1 MTDAALPLQPDTESA
16 ENAEGS
22 QTQSTL
28 TRVLHFTGMRM
39 VALFFTVLIGV
50 YLTILIANMGGYVDK
65 IRSNYIREQVA
76 ISIGFDPEIKNM
88 TAEERR
94 EHIEQLVALQERRMG
109 LDQPFLLRSFRF
121 LLGAMILDLG
131 WADNMSSDSG
141 SRQVRNIILERLP
154 ATVLLFSTSFFLS
167 FFVQLFFSLYL
178 SRNYGS
184 LIDRVIVA
192 LAPTSAAPSWFYGL
206 FFILFFA
213 AILGWFPFGGL
224 VSAPPPDTTV
234 GYALSVLNHMVLPV
248 SATFVSAV
256 FLGIY
261 GSRTFFLIF
270 SNEDYVDM
278 ARAKGLPD
286 RVIERR
292 YILRPTMPTIV
303 TGLALSIIG
312 LWFGSI
318 VLETIFN
325 WPGLGRLFY
334 LAANIF
340 ETSVIVGSTV
350 IYAYLLGM
358 TVFLLD
364 IVYALID
371 PRVKVGG
378 NPGGQG

>member
-1 MTDAALPLQPDTESA
+1 MTDAALPLQPGAESG
-16 ENAEGS
+16 ERQ

-28 TRVLHFTGMRM
+28 ARVVHYTGLRM

-50 YLTILIANMGGYVDK
+50 YLTILIANMGGHVDD
-65 IRSNYIREQVA
+65 IRRNYIREQVA
-76 ISIGFDPEIKNM
+76 ISLGFDPDIKNM
-88 TAEERR
+88 TADERR
-94 EHIEQLVALQERRMG
+94 EHAEKLVALQEKRMG

-121 LLGAMILDLG
+121 LLGAMTLNLG

-154 ATVLLFSTSFFLS
+154 ATILLFSTTFFLS
-167 FFVQLFFSLYL
+167 FFVQLFVSLYL

-206 FFILFFA
+206 FFILLFA

-224 VSAPPPDTTV
+224 VSAPPPDTTT

-248 SATFVSAV
+248 TATFLSSI

-270 SNEDYVDM
+270 SNADYVDM

-340 ETSVIVGSTV
+340 ETAVIVGSTV
-350 IYAYLLGM
+350 IYAYLLGI
-358 TVFLLD
+358 TVFFLD

-378 NPGGQG
+378 NPGGQV

>member
-1 MTDAALPLQPDTESA
+1 MTDAALPLQPGAESG
-16 ENAEGS
+16 ERQ

-28 TRVLHFTGMRM
+28 ARVVHYTGLRM

-50 YLTILIANMGGYVDK
+50 YLTILIANMGGHVDD
-65 IRSNYIREQVA
+65 IRRNYIREQVA
-76 ISIGFDPEIKNM
+76 ISLGFDPDIKNM

-94 EHIEQLVALQERRMG
+94 EHAEKLVALQEKRMG

-121 LLGAMILDLG
+121 LLGAMTLNLG

-154 ATVLLFSTSFFLS
+154 ATILLFSTTFFLS
-167 FFVQLFFSLYL
+167 FFVQLFVSLYL

-206 FFILFFA
+206 FFILLFA
-213 AILGWFPFGGL
+213 ALLGWFPFGGL
-224 VSAPPPDTTV
+224 VSAPPPDTTT

-248 SATFVSAV
+248 TATFLSSI

-270 SNEDYVDM
+270 SNADYVDM

-340 ETSVIVGSTV
+340 ETAVIVGSTV
-350 IYAYLLGM
+350 IYAYLLGI
-358 TVFLLD
+358 TVFFLD

-378 NPGGQG
+378 NPGGQV

>member
-1 MTDAALPLQPDTESA
+1 MTDAALPLQPGAESA
-16 ENAEGS
+16 ESPQA
-22 QTQSTL
+22 QTTL
-28 TRVLHFTGMRM
+28 ARVVQYTGLRM
-39 VALFFTVLIGV
+39 IALFFTVLIGV
-50 YLTILIANMGGYVDK
+50 YLTILIANMGGHVDD
-65 IRSNYIREQVA
+65 IRRNYIREQVA
-76 ISIGFDPEIKNM
+76 ISVGFDQEIKNM
-88 TAEERR
+88 TSEERR
-94 EHIEQLVALQERRMG
+94 EHIQKLVALQEKRMG

-121 LLGAMILDLG
+121 LLGAMTLDLG

-154 ATVLLFSTSFFLS
+154 ATLLLFSTSFLFNFLVGI
-167 FFVQLFFSLYL
+167 FVALYL

-184 LIDRVIVA
+184 RLDRIIVG

-206 FFILFFA
+206 FFILLFA
-213 AILGWFPFGGL
+213 ALLGWFPFGGL
-224 VSAPPPDTTV
+224 VSAPPPDSIIH
-234 GYALSVLNHMVLPV
+234 YALSVLNHMVLPV
-248 SATFVSAV
+248 TAIFFSAV

-261 GSRTFFLIF
+261 GNRTFFLIF

-278 ARAKGLPD
+278 ARAKGLSD
-286 RVIERR
+286 RVVERR
-292 YILRPTMPTIV
+292 YIMRPTMPTIV
-303 TGLALSIIG
+303 TSLALAVIG

-350 IYAYLLGM
+350 IYAYLLGF
-358 TVFLLD
+358 TVFFLD

-378 NPGGQG
+378 NPGGQA

>member
-1 MTDAALPLQPDTESA
+1 MTDAALPLEPGAESA
-16 ENAEGS
+16 ERPP
-22 QTQSTL
+22 TQSAL
-28 TRVLHFTGMRM
+28 MRVVQYTGLRM

-50 YLTILIANMGGYVDK
+50 YLTILIANMGGHVDK
-65 IRSNYIREQVA
+65 NRINYIRESVA
-76 ISIGFDPEIKNM
+76 IASGFDPELKNM

-94 EHIEQLVALQERRMG
+94 EHIGKLVALQEKRMG

-121 LLGAMILDLG
+121 LWGAMTLNLG
-131 WADNMSSDSG
+131 WADNLSSDSG
-141 SRQVRNIILERLP
+141 SRQVRLIILERLP
-154 ATVLLFSTSFFLS
+154 ATILLFSTSFFLL
-167 FFVQLFFSLYL
+167 FFVGIFFALYL

-206 FFILFFA
+206 FLILVFSA
-213 AILGWFPFGGL
+213 LLGWFPFGGL
-224 VSAPPPDTTV
+224 VSAPPPKSIV
-234 GYALSVLNHMVLPV
+234 NYSLSVLNHMILPV
-248 SATFVSAV
+248 TSIVISAV

-261 GSRTFFLIF
+261 SWRTFFLIF

-278 ARAKGLPD
+278 ARAKGLSD
-286 RVIERR
+286 RVVERR
-292 YILRPTMPTIV
+292 YIMRPTMPTIV
-303 TGLALSIIG
+303 TGLALSIIS

-325 WPGLGRLFY
+325 WPGLGRLFF

-350 IYAYLLGM
+350 IYAYLLGL
-358 TVFLLD
+358 TVFFLD

-378 NPGGQG
+378 NQGGQV

>member
-1 MTDAALPLQPDTESA
+1 MTDAALPLQPGAESA
-16 ENAEGS
+16 EHP

-28 TRVLHFTGMRM
+28 ARVVQFTGLRM
-39 VALFFTVLIGV
+39 IALFFTVLIGV
-50 YLTILIANMGGYVDK
+50 YLTILIANMGGHVDK
-65 IRSNYIREQVA
+65 IRKGFIRESVA
-76 ISIGFDPEIKNM
+76 ISVGVDPEFNNM
-88 TAEERR
+88 NAEERR
-94 EHIEQLVALQERRMG
+94 EHIQKLVALQEKRMG

-121 LLGAMILDLG
+121 LLGAMTLDLG

-154 ATVLLFSTSFFLS
+154 ATLLLFSTSFLINFLVGI
-167 FFVQLFFSLYL
+167 FVSLYL

-184 LIDRVIVA
+184 RLDRVIVG

-206 FFILFFA
+206 FFILLFA
-213 AILGWFPFGGL
+213 ALLGWFPFGGL
-224 VSAPPPDTTV
+224 VSAPPPESIIN
-234 GYALSVLNHMVLPV
+234 YALSVLNHMVLPV
-248 SATFVSAV
+248 IAIFFSSI

-261 GSRTFFLIF
+261 GNRTFFLIF

-278 ARAKGLPD
+278 ARAKGLSD
-286 RVIERR
+286 RVVERR
-292 YILRPTMPTIV
+292 YIMRPTMPTIV
-303 TGLALSIIG
+303 TSLALAVIG

-350 IYAYLLGM
+350 IYAYLLGF
-358 TVFLLD
+358 TVFFLD

-378 NPGGQG
+378 NPGGQA

>member
-1 MTDAALPLQPDTESA
+1 MTDAALPLQPGAESA
-16 ENAEGS
+16 ERS
-22 QTQSTL
+22 KTQSTL
-28 TRVLHFTGMRM
+28 TRVVQFTVLRM

-50 YLTILIANMGGYVDK
+50 YLTILIANMGGHVDE
-65 IRSNYIREQVA
+65 IRKGYIRETVA
-76 ISIGFDPEIKNM
+76 IAVSQNQELTNM
-88 TAEERR
+88 TADERR
-94 EHIEQLVALQERRMG
+94 EHIDKLVVLQEKRMG
-109 LDQPFLLRSFRF
+109 LDRPFLVRSFNF
-121 LLGAMILDLG
+121 LLGAMTLNLG

-141 SRQVRNIILERLP
+141 SRQVRLIILERLP
-154 ATVLLFSTSFFLS
+154 ATILLFASSFFLL
-167 FFVQLFFSLYL
+167 FFVGIFVALYL

-184 LIDRVIVA
+184 RLDRVIVA

-206 FFILFFA
+206 FLILVFA
-213 AILGWFPFGGL
+213 ALLGWFPFGGL
-224 VSAPPPDTTV
+224 VSAPPPESIFN
-234 GYALSVLNHMVLPV
+234 YSLSVLNHMVLPV
-248 SATFVSAV
+248 TAIFISAV

-261 GSRTFFLIF
+261 SWRTFFLIF

-278 ARAKGLPD
+278 ARAKGLSD

-292 YILRPTMPTIV
+292 YIMRPTMPTIV

-334 LAANIF
+334 LASNIF

-350 IYAYLLGM
+350 IYAYLLGI
-358 TVFLLD
+358 TVFFLD

-378 NPGGQG
+378 NQEGQA

>member
-1 MTDAALPLQPDTESA
+1 MTDAALPLQPGAESA
-16 ENAEGS
+16 ERP

-28 TRVLHFTGMRM
+28 ARVVQYTGLRM
-39 VALFFTVLIGV
+39 IALFFTVLIGV
-50 YLTILIANMGGYVDK
+50 YLTILIANMGGHVDK
-65 IRSNYIREQVA
+65 IRKGYIRESVA
-76 ISIGFDPEIKNM
+76 ISVGVDPEFNNM
-88 TAEERR
+88 NAEERR
-94 EHIEQLVALQERRMG
+94 EHIQQLVALQEKRMG

-121 LLGAMILDLG
+121 LLGAMTLDLG

-154 ATVLLFSTSFFLS
+154 ATLLLFSTTFFLL
-167 FFVQLFFSLYL
+167 FFVGIFVALYL

-184 LIDRVIVA
+184 RLDRVIVG

-206 FFILFFA
+206 FFILLFA
-213 AILGWFPFGGL
+213 ALLGWFPFGGL
-224 VSAPPPDTTV
+224 VSAPPPDSIIN
-234 GYALSVLNHMVLPV
+234 YALSVLNHMVLPV
-248 SATFVSAV
+248 IAIFFSAI

-261 GSRTFFLIF
+261 GQRTFFLIF

-278 ARAKGLPD
+278 ARAKGLSD
-286 RVIERR
+286 RVVERR
-292 YILRPTMPTIV
+292 YIMRPTMPTIV

-334 LAANIF
+334 LASNIF

-350 IYAYLLGM
+350 IYAYLLGF
-358 TVFLLD
+358 TVFFLD

-378 NPGGQG
+378 NQGGQA

>member
-1 MTDAALPLQPDTESA
+1 MTDAALPLQPGAESA
-16 ENAEGS
+16 ES
-22 QTQSTL
+22 PQTQSTL
-28 TRVLHFTGMRM
+28 ARVVQYTGLRM
-39 VALFFTVLIGV
+39 VALFITVLIGV
-50 YLTILIANMGGYVDK
+50 YLTILIANMGGHVDN
-65 IRSNYIREQVA
+65 IRRNYIRETVA
-76 ISIGFDPEIKNM
+76 ISLGFDPEIKNM

-94 EHIEQLVALQERRMG
+94 EHVEKLVALQEKRMG

-121 LLGAMILDLG
+121 LLGAMTLNLG

-141 SRQVRNIILERLP
+141 SRQVRLIILERLP
-154 ATVLLFSTSFFLS
+154 ATLLLFASSFFL
-167 FFVQLFFSLYL
+167 LFFMGIFIALYL

-184 LIDRVIVA
+184 MFDRVIVG

-206 FFILFFA
+206 FFILLFA
-213 AILGWFPFGGL
+213 ALLGWFPFGGL
-224 VSAPPPDTTV
+224 VSAPPPESIIN
-234 GYALSVLNHMVLPV
+234 YSLSVLNHMVLPV
-248 SATFVSAV
+248 IAIFFSSV

-261 GSRTFFLIF
+261 GWRTFFLIF

-278 ARAKGLPD
+278 ARAKGLSD
-286 RVIERR
+286 RVVERR
-292 YILRPTMPTIV
+292 YIMRPTMPTIV

-334 LAANIF
+334 LASNIF

-350 IYAYLLGM
+350 IYAYLLGI
-358 TVFLLD
+358 TVFFLD

-378 NPGGQG
+378 NPGGQV

>member
-1 MTDAALPLQPDTESA
+1 MTDAALPLQPDAASA
-16 ENAEGS
+16 ERPE
-22 QTQSTL
+22 TQSTL
-28 TRVLHFTGMRM
+28 ARVVQYTGLRL
-39 VALFFTVLIGV
+39 VALFFTILIGV
-50 YLTILIANMGGYVDK
+50 YLTILLANMGGYVDQ
-65 IRSNYIREQVA
+65 IRKNYIREQVA
-76 ISIGFDPEIKNM
+76 LSVGFNDEFKNM
-88 TAEERR
+88 TSEERR
-94 EHIEQLVALQERRMG
+94 EHIEKLVALQEKRMG

-121 LLGAMILDLG
+121 LLGAMTLDLG

-141 SRQVRNIILERLP
+141 SRMVRNIILERLP
-154 ATVLLFSTSFFLS
+154 ATLLLFASSFFML
-167 FFVQLFFSLYL
+167 FFVGIFVALYL

-184 LIDRVIVA
+184 RLDRVIIG

-206 FFILFFA
+206 FFILLFA
-213 AILGWFPFGGL
+213 ALLGWFPFGGL
-224 VSAPPPDTTV
+224 VVAPPPESIV
-234 GYALSVLNHMVLPV
+234 NYALSVLNHMVLPV
-248 SATFVSAV
+248 TAIFFSAI

-261 GSRTFFLIF
+261 GQRTFFLIF

-278 ARAKGLPD
+278 ARAKGLSD
-286 RVIERR
+286 RVVERR

-334 LAANIF
+334 LASNIF

-350 IYAYLLGM
+350 IYAYLLGF
-358 TVFLLD
+358 TVFFLD
-364 IVYALID
+364 IVYALLD

-378 NPGGQG
+378 SPGGQV

>member
-1 MTDAALPLQPDTESA
+1 MTDAALPLQPDAAAVERPR
-16 ENAEGS
+16 
-22 QTQSTL
+22 TQSTF
-28 TRVLHFTGMRM
+28 TRVVQYTGLRM
-39 VALFFTVLIGV
+39 IAMFFTVLIGV
-50 YLTILIANMGGYVDK
+50 YLTIIIANMGGHVDN
-65 IRSNYIREQVA
+65 IRRGYIRETVA
-76 ISIGFDPEIKNM
+76 IATGQSEEFRNM
-88 TAEERR
+88 TAAERR
-94 EHIEQLVALQERRMG
+94 EHVDKLVALQEKRMG

-121 LLGAMILDLG
+121 LWGAMILDLG

-154 ATVLLFSTSFFLS
+154 ATLLLFSTSFLML
-167 FFVQLFFSLYL
+167 FFVGIFVALYL

-184 LIDRVIVA
+184 RLDRLIIG

-206 FFILFFA
+206 FFILLFA
-213 AILGWFPFGGL
+213 ALLGWFPFGGL
-224 VSAPPPDTTV
+224 VSAPPPDTIT
-234 GYALSVLNHMVLPV
+234 GYALSVLNHMALPV
-248 SATFVSAV
+248 SAIFFSAI

-261 GSRTFFLIF
+261 GQRTFFLIF

-278 ARAKGLPD
+278 ARAKGLSD
-286 RVIERR
+286 RVVERR
-292 YILRPTMPTIV
+292 YIMRPTLPTIV

-350 IYAYLLGM
+350 IYAYLLGI
-358 TVFLLD
+358 TVFFLD
-364 IVYALID
+364 IVYALLD

-378 NPGGQG
+378 SPGGQV

>member
-1 MTDAALPLQPDTESA
+1 MTDAALPLQPGAESA
-16 ENAEGS
+16 ENPK
-22 QTQSTL
+22 TQSAL
-28 TRVLHFTGMRM
+28 TRVVQYTSMRM

-50 YLTILIANMGGYVDK
+50 YLTILIANMGGHVDK
-65 IRSNYIREQVA
+65 IRINYIRESVA
-76 ISIGFDPEIKNM
+76 IASGFDPELKNM

-94 EHIEQLVALQERRMG
+94 EHIGKLVALQEKRMG

-121 LLGAMILDLG
+121 LWGAMTLNLG
-131 WADNMSSDSG
+131 WADNLSSDSG
-141 SRQVRNIILERLP
+141 SRQVRLIILERLP
-154 ATVLLFSTSFFLS
+154 ATLLLFSTSFFLL
-167 FFVQLFFSLYL
+167 FFVGIFFALYL

-206 FFILFFA
+206 FLILVFSA
-213 AILGWFPFGGL
+213 LLGWFPFGGL
-224 VSAPPPDTTV
+224 VSAPPPKSIV
-234 GYALSVLNHMVLPV
+234 NYSLSVLNHMILPV
-248 SATFVSAV
+248 TSIFISAV

-261 GSRTFFLIF
+261 SWRTFFLIF

-292 YILRPTMPTIV
+292 YIMRPTMPTIV
-303 TGLALSIIG
+303 TGLALSLIG

-325 WPGLGRLFY
+325 WPGLGRLFFQ
-334 LAANIF
+334 AANIF
-340 ETSVIVGSTV
+340 ETSVIVGATV
-350 IYAYLLGM
+350 IYAYLLGL
-358 TVFLLD
+358 TVFFLD

-378 NPGGQG
+378 NQGGQV

>member
-1 MTDAALPLQPDTESA
+1 MTDAALPLQPDAASA
-16 ENAEGS
+16 ERPE
-22 QTQSTL
+22 TQSTL
-28 TRVLHFTGMRM
+28 ARVVQYTGLRL
-39 VALFFTVLIGV
+39 VALFFTILIGV
-50 YLTILIANMGGYVDK
+50 YLTILLANMGGYVDQ
-65 IRSNYIREQVA
+65 IRKNYIREQVA
-76 ISIGFDPEIKNM
+76 LSVGFNDEFKNM
-88 TAEERR
+88 TSEERR
-94 EHIEQLVALQERRMG
+94 EHIEKLVALQEKRMG

-121 LLGAMILDLG
+121 LLGAMTLDLG

-141 SRQVRNIILERLP
+141 SRMVRNIILERLP
-154 ATVLLFSTSFFLS
+154 ATLLLFASSFFML
-167 FFVQLFFSLYL
+167 FFVGIFVALYL

-184 LIDRVIVA
+184 RLDRVIIG

-206 FFILFFA
+206 FFILLFA
-213 AILGWFPFGGL
+213 ALLGWFPFGGL
-224 VSAPPPDTTV
+224 VVAPPPESIV
-234 GYALSVLNHMVLPV
+234 NYALSVLNHMVLPV
-248 SATFVSAV
+248 TAIFFSAI

-261 GSRTFFLIF
+261 GQRTFFLIF

-278 ARAKGLPD
+278 ARAKGLSD
-286 RVIERR
+286 RVVERR

-334 LAANIF
+334 LASNIF

-350 IYAYLLGM
+350 IYAYLLGI
-358 TVFLLD
+358 TVFFLD
-364 IVYALID
+364 IVYALLD

-378 NPGGQG
+378 SPGGHV

>member
-1 MTDAALPLQPDTESA
+1 MTDAALPLQPGAESG
-16 ENAEGS
+16 ERQ

-28 TRVLHFTGMRM
+28 ARVVHYTGLRM

-50 YLTILIANMGGYVDK
+50 YLTILIANMGGHVDD
-65 IRSNYIREQVA
+65 IRRNYIREQVA
-76 ISIGFDPEIKNM
+76 ISLGFDPDIKNM

-94 EHIEQLVALQERRMG
+94 EHAEKLVALQEKRMG

-121 LLGAMILDLG
+121 LLGAMTLNLG

-154 ATVLLFSTSFFLS
+154 ATILLFSTTFFLS
-167 FFVQLFFSLYL
+167 FFVQLFVSLYL

-206 FFILFFA
+206 FFILLFA
-213 AILGWFPFGGL
+213 ALLGWFPFGGL
-224 VSAPPPDTTV
+224 VSAPPPDTTT

-248 SATFVSAV
+248 TATFISSI

-270 SNEDYVDM
+270 SNADYVDM

-340 ETSVIVGSTV
+340 ETAVIVGSTV
-350 IYAYLLGM
+350 IYAYLLGI
-358 TVFLLD
+358 TVFFLD

-378 NPGGQG
+378 NPGGQV

>member
-1 MTDAALPLQPDTESA
+1 MTDAALPLQPDAASA
-16 ENAEGS
+16 ERPK
-22 QTQSTL
+22 TQSTL
-28 TRVLHFTGMRM
+28 ARVVQYTGLRM
-39 VALFFTVLIGV
+39 VALFFTILIGV
-50 YLTILIANMGGYVDK
+50 YLTILLANMGGYVDQ
-65 IRSNYIREQVA
+65 IRKNYIREQVA
-76 ISIGFDPEIKNM
+76 LSVGFGDEFKNM
-88 TAEERR
+88 TSDERR
-94 EHIEQLVALQERRMG
+94 EHIEKLVALQEKRMG

-121 LLGAMILDLG
+121 LLGAMTLDLG

-141 SRQVRNIILERLP
+141 SRMVRNIILERLP
-154 ATVLLFSTSFFLS
+154 ATLLLFASSFFML
-167 FFVQLFFSLYL
+167 FFVGIFVALYL

-184 LIDRVIVA
+184 RLDRVIIG

-206 FFILFFA
+206 FFILLFSA
-213 AILGWFPFGGL
+213 LLGWFPFGGL
-224 VSAPPPDTTV
+224 VVAPPPESIV
-234 GYALSVLNHMVLPV
+234 NYALSVLNHMVLPV
-248 SATFVSAV
+248 TAIFFSAI

-261 GSRTFFLIF
+261 GQRTFFLIF

-278 ARAKGLPD
+278 ARAKGLSD
-286 RVIERR
+286 RVVERR

-334 LAANIF
+334 LASNIF

-350 IYAYLLGM
+350 IYAYLLGI
-358 TVFLLD
+358 TVFFLD
-364 IVYALID
+364 IVYALLD

-378 NPGGQG
+378 SPGGQV

>member
-1 MTDAALPLQPDTESA
+1 MTDAALPLQPGAESA
-16 ENAEGS
+16 KRS
-22 QTQSTL
+22 KTQSTL
-28 TRVLHFTGMRM
+28 TRVVQFTVLRM

-50 YLTILIANMGGYVDK
+50 YLTILIANMGGHVDE
-65 IRSNYIREQVA
+65 IRKGYIRETVA
-76 ISIGFDPEIKNM
+76 IAVSQNQELTNM
-88 TAEERR
+88 TADERR
-94 EHIEQLVALQERRMG
+94 EHIDKLVVLQEKRMG
-109 LDQPFLLRSFRF
+109 LDRPFLVRSFNF
-121 LLGAMILDLG
+121 LLGAMTLNLG

-141 SRQVRNIILERLP
+141 SRQVRLIILERLP
-154 ATVLLFSTSFFLS
+154 ATILLFASSFFLL
-167 FFVQLFFSLYL
+167 FFVGIFVALYL

-184 LIDRVIVA
+184 RLDRVIVA

-206 FFILFFA
+206 FLILVFA
-213 AILGWFPFGGL
+213 ALLGWFPFGGL
-224 VSAPPPDTTV
+224 VSAPPPESIFN
-234 GYALSVLNHMVLPV
+234 YSLSVLNHMVLPV
-248 SATFVSAV
+248 TAIFISAV

-261 GSRTFFLIF
+261 SWRTFFLIF

-278 ARAKGLPD
+278 ARAKGLSD

-292 YILRPTMPTIV
+292 YIMRPTMPTIV

-334 LAANIF
+334 LASNIF

-350 IYAYLLGM
+350 IYAYLLGI
-358 TVFLLD
+358 TVFFLD

-378 NPGGQG
+378 NQGGQA

>member
-1 MTDAALPLQPDTESA
+1 MTEATLPLQPGAESVEKA
-16 ENAEGS
+16 K
-22 QTQSTL
+22 TQSAF
-28 TRVLHFTGMRM
+28 TRVVQYSSLRLL
-39 VALFFTVLIGV
+39 ALFVTVVIGV
-50 YLTILIANMGGYVDK
+50 YLTIIIANMGGHVDE
-65 IRSNYIREQVA
+65 IRRGYIREQVA
-76 ISIGFDPEIKNM
+76 LTTGLDPTLKDL
-88 TAEERR
+88 TAEERKS
-94 EHIEQLVALQERRMG
+94 HMGALVALQEKRMG
-109 LDQPFLLRSFRF
+109 LDQPFAIRSFRF
-121 LLGAMILDLG
+121 LAGALTLNLG

-141 SRQVRNIILERLP
+141 SRQVRLIILERLP
-154 ATVLLFSTSFFLS
+154 ATLLLFASSFFL
-167 FFVQLFFSLYL
+167 LFFMGIFIALFL

-184 LIDRVIVA
+184 LFDRVIVG

-206 FFILFFA
+206 FFILLFA
-213 AILGWFPFGGL
+213 ALLGWFPFGGL
-224 VSAPPPDTTV
+224 VSAPPPESFIN
-234 GYALSVLNHMVLPV
+234 YSLSVLNHMVLPV
-248 SATFVSAV
+248 IAIFVSSV

-261 GSRTFFLIF
+261 SWRTFFLIF

-286 RVIERR
+286 RVVERR
-292 YILRPTMPTIV
+292 YIMRPTMPTIV
-303 TGLALSIIG
+303 TSLALSIIG

-350 IYAYLLGM
+350 LYAYLLGI
-358 TVFLLD
+358 TVFFLD

-378 NPGGQG
+378 NQGGQV

>member
-1 MTDAALPLQPDTESA
+1 MTDAALPLQPGAESG
-16 ENAEGS
+16 ERQ

-28 TRVLHFTGMRM
+28 ARVVHYTGLRM
-39 VALFFTVLIGV
+39 VALFVTVLIGV
-50 YLTILIANMGGYVDK
+50 YLTILIANMGGHVDD
-65 IRSNYIREQVA
+65 IRRNYIREQVA
-76 ISIGFDPEIKNM
+76 ISLGFDPDIKNM

-94 EHIEQLVALQERRMG
+94 EHAEKLVALQEKRMG

-121 LLGAMILDLG
+121 LLGAMTLNLG

-154 ATVLLFSTSFFLS
+154 ATILLFSTTFFLS
-167 FFVQLFFSLYL
+167 FFVQLFVSLYL

-206 FFILFFA
+206 FFILLFA
-213 AILGWFPFGGL
+213 ALLGWFPFGGL
-224 VSAPPPDTTV
+224 VSAPPPDTTT

-248 SATFVSAV
+248 TATFLSSI

-270 SNEDYVDM
+270 SNADYVDM

-340 ETSVIVGSTV
+340 ETAVIVGSTV
-350 IYAYLLGM
+350 IYAYLLGI
-358 TVFLLD
+358 TVFFLD

-378 NPGGQG
+378 NPGGQA

>member
-1 MTDAALPLQPDTESA
+1 MTDAALPLQPGAESA
-16 ENAEGS
+16 EIPQS
-22 QTQSTL
+22 QSTL
-28 TRVLHFTGMRM
+28 ARVVHYTGMRL

-50 YLTILIANMGGYVDK
+50 YLTILIANMGGHVDK
-65 IRSNYIREQVA
+65 IRKNYIREQVA
-76 ISIGFDPEIKNM
+76 ISIGFDPDVKNM
-88 TAEERR
+88 TSEERR
-94 EHIEQLVALQERRMG
+94 EHIEKLVALQEKRMG

-121 LLGAMILDLG
+121 LWGAMTLDLG

-154 ATVLLFSTSFFLS
+154 ATLLLFSTSFFIS
-167 FFVQLFFSLYL
+167 FFVVIFVSLYL

-184 LIDRVIVA
+184 RLDRVIVG

-206 FFILFFA
+206 FFILLFA
-213 AILGWFPFGGL
+213 ALLGWFPFGGL
-224 VSAPPPDTTV
+224 VSAPPPESLIN
-234 GYALSVLNHMVLPV
+234 YALSVLNHMVLPV
-248 SATFVSAV
+248 IAIFFSSI

-261 GSRTFFLIF
+261 GQRTFFLIF
-270 SNEDYVDM
+270 SNEDFVDM

-286 RVIERR
+286 RVVERR
-292 YILRPTMPTIV
+292 YIMRPTMPTIV

-325 WPGLGRLFY
+325 WPGLGRLLY
-334 LAANIF
+334 LASNIF

-350 IYAYLLGM
+350 IYAYLLGI
-358 TVFLLD
+358 TVFFLD

-378 NPGGQG
+378 TQGGQA